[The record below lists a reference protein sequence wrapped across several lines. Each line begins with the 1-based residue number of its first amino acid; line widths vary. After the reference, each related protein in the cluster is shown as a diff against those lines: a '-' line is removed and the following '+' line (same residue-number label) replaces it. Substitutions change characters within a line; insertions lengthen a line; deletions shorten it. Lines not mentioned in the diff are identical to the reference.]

1 MFKVFSS
8 LPIKTLS
15 GVFIVDFKKT
25 SHCSGVS
32 IVEFEQV
39 NANGV
44 SKFFFTLIYNIS
56 KGLLETFLTLQKV
69 AENLNLIFLFRLGQM
84 RIMENLT
91 I

>member
-1 MFKVFSS
+1 MFEVFSS

-39 NANGV
+39 NANWV
-44 SKFFFTLIYNIS
+44 SKFFFTLIYIS

>member
-15 GVFIVDFKKT
+15 GVFVVDFKKT

-39 NANGV
+39 NANWV
-44 SKFFFTLIYNIS
+44 SKFFFTLIYIS